1 MPVLSHRRSVCEKAV
16 AALAA
21 GDRSALAPLLGI
33 TVAAA
38 LEESAEL
45 RGRVESDPAVRRLME
60 FAAGRRGRSR
70 RGL

>member
-1 MPVLSHRRSVCEKAV
+1 MSMPVLSHRRSVCEKAV

-38 LEESAEL
+38 QKRYQRAMEKL
-45 RGRVESDPAVRRLME
+45 RAL
-60 FAAGRRGRSR
+60 
-70 RGL
+70 

>member
-1 MPVLSHRRSVCEKAV
+1 MEARISMPVLSHRRSVCEKAV

-38 LEESAEL
+38 QKRYQRAMEKL
-45 RGRVESDPAVRRLME
+45 RAL
-60 FAAGRRGRSR
+60 
-70 RGL
+70 